1 MSPNGDPN
9 KKFQYA
15 LNLGLAGIAGQVGFV
30 ALLIVAVA
38 LGAGLWVDRLLNV
51 RPLFMILFL
60 IGSVPIT
67 VFIMIRL
74 ALGAV
79 SKIKPVLP
87 PRETTEQIKKEED
100 SSE

>member
-1 MSPNGDPN
+1 MPPNGDPN

-67 VFIMIRL
+67 IFIMIRL

-79 SKIKPVLP
+79 SKVETRAAA
-87 PRETTEQIKKEED
+87 PRNN
-100 SSE
+100 

>member
-1 MSPNGDPN
+1 MPPNGDPN

-67 VFIMIRL
+67 IFIMIRL

-87 PRETTEQIKKEED
+87 PREKTEQTKKEED

>member
-1 MSPNGDPN
+1 MSDPN

-15 LNLGLAGIAGQVGFV
+15 LNLGFAGIAGQVGFV

-38 LGAGLWVDRLLNV
+38 LGAGWWVDSLLHV

-67 VFIMIRL
+67 IFIMIRL